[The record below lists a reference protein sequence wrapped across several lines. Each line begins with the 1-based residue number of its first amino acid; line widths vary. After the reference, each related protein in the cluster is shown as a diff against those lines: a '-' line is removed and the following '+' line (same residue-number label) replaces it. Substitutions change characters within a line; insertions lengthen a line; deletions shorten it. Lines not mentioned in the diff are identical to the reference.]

1 MKKKKDDKDKWYIQ
15 SVTIRNSATGEE
27 RVIDNPYFETDGE
40 KVGYKGYKEP
50 ADAFLVTGDYDERI
64 KL

>member
-50 ADAFLVTGDYDERI
+50 A
-64 KL
+64 